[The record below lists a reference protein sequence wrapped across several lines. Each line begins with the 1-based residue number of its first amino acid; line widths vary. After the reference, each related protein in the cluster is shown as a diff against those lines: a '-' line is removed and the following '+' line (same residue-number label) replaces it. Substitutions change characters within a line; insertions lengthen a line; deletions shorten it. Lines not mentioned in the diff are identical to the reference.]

1 MGQRGGGANGSRG
14 RPPCGGERGGVVVHP
29 RTTAHGARR
38 LVCCIV
44 IVVTSERRVITG
56 WRKSKLLVVQVPS
69 QVGICVVVLRSMM
82 AVETGV
88 AVVVRKRRVPVS
100 REVLL
105 VTFVQVSVLV
115 GQVTVCEISAVSVA
129 VVEGGE
135 GVARC
140 WRRGSDVPVWVA
152 GEVVRILRGGGRVGE
167 LGVGNIDVGMVQEEP
182 ISTYVLIL
190 TTIHPLQ
197 MSVKTSVEEMYERIS
212 TPALPL

>member
-1 MGQRGGGANGSRG
+1 
-14 RPPCGGERGGVVVHP
+14 
-29 RTTAHGARR
+29 
-38 LVCCIV
+38 
-44 IVVTSERRVITG
+44 
-56 WRKSKLLVVQVPS
+56 
-69 QVGICVVVLRSMM
+69 M

-88 AVVVRKRRVPVS
+88 AVVVRERRVPVS

-115 GQVTVCEISAVSVA
+115 GQVTVCEVSAVSVA

-197 MSVKTSVEEMYERIS
+197 MSVKTSVMWGALTVASLRIRVACG
-212 TPALPL
+212 PMALSAYRQCHIMMTK